1 MRFSG
6 LQKTSLIDFPD
17 RIATVLFTPGCNLRC
32 PFCHNWRLVLEPK
45 GPFLSE
51 ENVFQILESR
61 KKFVDA
67 VAITGGEPT
76 VQSDIPLFLMKLK
89 QRGFAVKMDTN
100 GFFPDVLEKCLPYL
114 DYVAVDVKTCP
125 EKYRLLGAK
134 DINNFLRT
142 IEMLTQGS
150 TNYEFRSTVVPS
162 FVDEKC
168 IPKMGE
174 LIKGARRFVFQ
185 QFVPGD
191 TLDKTFNTVKPYS
204 SDTIVQFADIMKGY
218 VDEIVLRI

>member
-1 MRFSG
+1 MKFG
-6 LQKTSLIDFPD
+6 GIQKTSLIDFPG

-61 KKFVDA
+61 KRFVDA
-67 VAITGGEPT
+67 VVITGGEPT
-76 VQSDIPLFLMKLK
+76 MHPDIPQFLKKLK

-100 GFFPDVLEKCLPYL
+100 GFFPGVLRECLPYL
-114 DYVAVDVKTCP
+114 DYIAMDVKTCS
-125 EKYRLLGAK
+125 ERYRLLGAE
-134 DINNFLRT
+134 DTSSYLRAV
-142 IEMLTQGS
+142 EMLKQGI
-150 TNYEFRSTVVPS
+150 TDYEFRSTVVPG
-162 FVDEKC
+162 FVEEEY

-174 LIKGARRFVFQ
+174 LIKGAKRFAFQ

-191 TLDKTFNTVKPYS
+191 SLDKAFNSVKPYPS
-204 SDTIVQFADIMKGY
+204 ETIVHFADIMKDY
-218 VDEIVLRI
+218 VDEIIIRI

>member
-1 MRFSG
+1 MKFCG

-32 PFCHNWRLVLEPK
+32 PFCHNWRLILEPK

-76 VQSDIPLFLMKLK
+76 MHSDIPQFLMKLK
-89 QRGFAVKMDTN
+89 QRGFATKMDTN

-114 DYVAVDVKTCP
+114 DYVAVDIKTCP
-125 EKYRLLGAK
+125 EKYWLLGAR

-142 IEMLTQGS
+142 IEMLRQGS
-150 TNYEFRSTVVPS
+150 TNYEFRSTVVPG

-174 LIKGARRFVFQ
+174 LIKGAKRFVFQ

-191 TLDKTFNTVKPYS
+191 TLDKKFNTVKPYS
-204 SDTIVQFADIMKGY
+204 SDTIVHFADIMKGY